1 MAVPEVS
8 LRPATAADTEF
19 ACDTTRETMREYTLA
34 TWGEWKEDDARRRVA
49 GNIAAGE
56 TRIIELDGVPI
67 GIQTVTRDSECI
79 QLLQLFIRPQ
89 HQNRGIGSKLI
100 RQLLQEAQ
108 IAGLPLRLRVLRV
121 NPAFA
126 LYKRLGF
133 KVVQEAPERFFMEH
147 PG

>member
-8 LRPATAADTEF
+8 LRPATAADAEF

-49 GNIAAGE
+49 ENIAAGE

-67 GIQTVTRDSECI
+67 GIQTVTREPECI

-100 RQLLQEAQ
+100 RQLLDQARTE
-108 IAGLPLRLRVLRV
+108 GLPLRLRVLRV

-126 LYKRLGF
+126 LYRRLGF

-147 PG
+147 SG

>member
-1 MAVPEVS
+1 MVVPEVS
-8 LRPATAADTEF
+8 LRPATPADVEF

-49 GNIAAGE
+49 ENIAAGE
-56 TRIIELDGVPI
+56 TCIIELDGVPI
-67 GIQTVTRDSECI
+67 GIQTVTREPDCI
-79 QLLQLFIRPQ
+79 RLMHLFIRSA

-100 RQLLQEAQ
+100 QLLLQQARKE
-108 IAGLPLRLRVLRV
+108 GLPLRLRVLRV

-126 LYKRLGF
+126 LYQRLGF
-133 KVVQEAPERFFMEH
+133 KVVHEAPERYFMEH

>member
-8 LRPATAADTEF
+8 LRPATAADAEF
-19 ACDTTRETMREYTLA
+19 ACDTTRQTMREYTVA
-34 TWGEWKEDDARRRVA
+34 TWGEWKEDDAQRRVA
-49 GNIAAGE
+49 ENIAAGE

-67 GIQTVTRDSECI
+67 GIQTVKREPDCI
-79 QLLQLFIRPQ
+79 RLLQLFIRPG

-100 RQLLQEAQ
+100 RQLLDQARAE
-108 IAGLPLRLRVLRV
+108 GLPLRLRVLRV

-126 LYKRLGF
+126 LYRRLGF
-133 KVVQEAPERFFMEH
+133 RVVQEAPERFFMEH

>member
-8 LRPATAADTEF
+8 LRPATAADAEF
-19 ACDTTRETMREYTLA
+19 ACDTTRETMREYTVA

-49 GNIAAGE
+49 ENIAAGE

-67 GIQTVTRDSECI
+67 GIQTVTRNPECV
-79 QLLQLFIRPQ
+79 QLLQLFIRPG

-100 RQLLQEAQ
+100 RQLLDQARAE
-108 IAGLPLRLRVLRV
+108 GLPLRLRVLRV

-126 LYKRLGF
+126 LYRRLGF
-133 KVVQEAPERFFMEH
+133 RVVQEAPERFFMEH
-147 PG
+147 SG